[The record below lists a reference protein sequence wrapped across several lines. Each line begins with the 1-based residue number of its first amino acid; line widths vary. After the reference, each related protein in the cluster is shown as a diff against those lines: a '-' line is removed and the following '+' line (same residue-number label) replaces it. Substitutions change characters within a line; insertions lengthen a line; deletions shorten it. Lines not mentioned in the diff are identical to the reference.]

1 MTEHWNGGTGGKGDK
16 PRPIDNWEQFS
27 NNFDAIFGK
36 KKEKECCNQECNQ
49 GRDCPNRKDK

>member
-1 MTEHWNGGTGGKGDK
+1 MTFHKPDGAGKGDK

-36 KKEKECCNQECNQ
+36 KKEEKKCNK
-49 GRDCPNRKDK
+49 DCESCKCKDETK